1 MAQRKR
7 ASVITEIITLFKCL
21 EGGGVVERLGHWT
34 CNLEARG
41 QVLP

>member
-1 MAQRKR
+1 MTQRKR